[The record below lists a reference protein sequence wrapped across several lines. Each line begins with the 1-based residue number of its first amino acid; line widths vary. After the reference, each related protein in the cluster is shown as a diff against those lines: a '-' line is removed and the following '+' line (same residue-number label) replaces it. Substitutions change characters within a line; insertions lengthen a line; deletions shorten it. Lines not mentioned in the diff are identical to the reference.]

1 MAVVVRNAFAMLGSE
16 NLGMTVPAVSVR
28 VRVATVDDLAAI
40 NAIYNFYVDMSPAT
54 FDLEH
59 MTMAWREGWFRDR
72 VEGGYPV
79 LVAEAEGEVAGWVCL
94 SKWSP
99 KAAYAQTADES
110 IYIAD
115 GYRGRGVGKAL
126 LSAVLDEARR
136 MDLHIVM
143 AGVVACQE
151 ASLSLHRS
159 LGFVEAGRYE
169 HMGFKLGEWHTLVWL
184 QRRLWEETAAES

>member
-1 MAVVVRNAFAMLGSE
+1 
-16 NLGMTVPAVSVR
+16 MTAPAVGIR
-28 VRVATVDDLAAI
+28 VRPATPADLPAI
-40 NAIYNFYVDMSPAT
+40 NNIYNYWVDRSPAT

-59 MTMAWREGWFRDR
+59 MTVEWRDAWYRDR
-72 VEGGYPV
+72 TDGGYPV
-79 LVAEAEGEVAGWVCL
+79 LVAEAEGQVAGWVCL

-99 KAAYAQTADES
+99 KKAYAKTVDES

-115 GYRGRGVGKAL
+115 AFRGRGVGTL
-126 LSAVLDEARR
+126 LLGAILDEARR
-136 MDLHIVM
+136 MDMHVVM

-151 ASLSLHRS
+151 ASLALHRS

-184 QRRLWEETAAES
+184 QRHLWRD